1 MSQNLKLIIFVVILG
16 LVTSGLLLGADA
28 LTKDRIEL
36 NREAKLKSAVLD
48 GFDVEY
54 NFNNIHDIYDE
65 QVDIVELDGYIF
77 YVDEITNR
85 VSYQFEGSGLWG
97 PIIGIITLNSDFETI
112 ERITILQQEET
123 PGLGGIVAERQFLE
137 TFVGKKMTPA
147 LDITK
152 EGANEDFEVDAITG
166 ATGTSD
172 AFEIILNT
180 NYETYSALWQA
191 QEE

>member
-36 NREAKLKSAVLD
+36 NKEAKLKSAVLD
-48 GFDVEY
+48 GFDVSY
-54 NFNNIHDIYDE
+54 TFANIHDIYAD
-65 QVDIVELDGYIF
+65 QVEIVELDTYTF

-97 PIIGIITLNSDFETI
+97 PIIGIITLESDFETI
-112 ERITILQQEET
+112 VRITILQQEET
-123 PGLGGIVAERQFLE
+123 PGLGGVVAERQYLDN
-137 TFVGKKMTPA
+137 FVGKKMTPS

-152 EGANEDFEVDAITG
+152 EGANQDFEVDAITG
-166 ATGTSD
+166 ATGTSN

-180 NYETYSALWQA
+180 NYQTYSALWQA
-191 QEE
+191 QED

>member
-36 NREAKLKSAVLD
+36 NKEAKLKSAVLD
-48 GFDVEY
+48 GFDVSY
-54 NFNNIHDIYDE
+54 TFANIHDIYAD
-65 QVDIVELDGYIF
+65 QVEIVELDTYTF

-97 PIIGIITLNSDFETI
+97 PIIGIITLESDFETI
-112 ERITILQQEET
+112 VRITILQQEET
-123 PGLGGIVAERQFLE
+123 PGLGGVVAERQYLDN
-137 TFVGKKMTPA
+137 FVGKKMTPS

-152 EGANEDFEVDAITG
+152 EGATDDFEVDAITG
-166 ATGTSD
+166 ATGTSN

-180 NYETYSALWQA
+180 NYQTYSALWQA
-191 QEE
+191 QED